1 MIAAEAPLL
10 ARTQLGAP
18 TAATMLVCA
27 ELTDWSDLVAQV
39 VQAVSRVATVRD
51 RTGEGAETRLRLVD
65 GARVR
70 ITAAPP
76 VRPEAH
82 PSATTL
88 VTAVVED
95 AGELGA
101 GRLAEILAAVER
113 IPLTGREM
121 RALHDQMPLTSS
133 ISGFLPSNCLAELA
147 PVLTV
152 HHMTDFL
159 VMVDAICAMGV
170 PADAITVLDKQY
182 RYRHTSRVDAHLRR
196 AGVHVWPW
204 TQSGDALVAHVAR
217 AAGGGRKCAL
227 VDDGGYTLPVLIDH
241 HPQLLGAFIGLVE
254 QTMSGITRLEPFG
267 DALPV
272 PIFSVAQSRLK
283 ATIEPFGVAD
293 AAIRNVLALLPQ
305 EKFEGQPALVLGFGR
320 IGEQVAEQL
329 RARRMRVAVYDNEL
343 VRTVAAHERGFL
355 TGRRPGDLLREHQP
369 LLVVGS
375 TGGTSLRGEHAAMVL
390 RDCYLAS
397 TTSRDR
403 EFALAELAEQAHTV
417 SDAGLV
423 GMRLHL
429 AHGPTVTVLGDGLP
443 INFHYA
449 ESMPNK
455 YADLVLASMLVGL
468 AALAAPGRSGLTTGH
483 NVAATDRIL
492 ESCGLLE
499 RYYARFGPQP
509 RR

>member
-1 MIAAEAPLL
+1 MITAEAPLL
-10 ARTQLGAP
+10 ARTQLGVP
-18 TAATMLVCA
+18 IAATMLVCA
-27 ELTDWSDLVAQV
+27 EAADWPDIVAQV
-39 VQAVSRVATVRD
+39 AEAVSRVATVRD
-51 RTGEGAETRLRLVD
+51 QSDEGTDVRLWLAD
-65 GARVR
+65 GARIR
-70 ITAAPP
+70 ISAAPP

-82 PSATTL
+82 PSATTQ
-88 VTAVVED
+88 VTAVVEE
-95 AGELGA
+95 AGDLGA
-101 GRLAEILAAVER
+101 GRIAEILTAVER

-121 RALHDQMPLTSS
+121 RALHEQMPLTSGLP
-133 ISGFLPSNCLAELA
+133 GFLPSNCLARVA

-159 VMVDAICAMGV
+159 VMVDAVRAMGV

-182 RYRHTSRVDAHLRR
+182 RYRHASRVDADLRR

-204 TQSGDALVAHVAR
+204 TQAGEALVAHAAR
-217 AAGGGRKCAL
+217 AAGSGRACAL
-227 VDDGGYTLPVLIDH
+227 VDDGGYTLPVLIDR
-241 HPQLLGAFIGLVE
+241 HPHLLGAFMGLVE
-254 QTMSGITRLEPFG
+254 QTMSGITKLEPFG
-267 DALPV
+267 AALPV
-272 PIFSVAQSRLK
+272 PVFSVAQSRLK

-355 TGRRPGDLLREHQP
+355 TGRRLSELLRDHQP

-375 TGGTSLRGEHAAMVL
+375 TGRTSLRGEHAAALL
-390 RDCYLAS
+390 RDCYLVS

-403 EFALAELAEQAHTV
+403 EFALAELAEQARTI

-429 AHGPTVTVLGDGLP
+429 AHGPTVTALGDGMP

-468 AALAAPGRSGLTTGH
+468 AALAAPGRSGLTAGH